1 MSGHSAR
8 QFIVQGEK
16 TAATPDGR
24 KEGDEFSK
32 NLSPTMGADTN
43 GVTALSN
50 SICTLNADNFPGDFP
65 LDVMMLPATIQGE
78 EGLEALK
85 NYIYSHFAKGGR
97 QIHFN
102 IFNAET
108 LIDAKEHPEK
118 YQNLQIRVCGWNVH
132 FVELNA
138 KEQDM
143 YIARAL
149 RIAE

>member
-1 MSGHSAR
+1 MKLPKQLKQFEMSDC
-8 QFIVQGEK
+8 QEIE
-16 TAATPDGR
+16 TI
-24 KEGDEFSK
+24 
-32 NLSPTMGADTN
+32 NLKDTKVEEVSIN
-43 GVTALSN
+43 TCNFVTEIKFPETLKSMRINDMEALE
-50 SICTLNADNFPGDFP
+50 SIHLSEC
-65 LDVMMLPATIQGE
+65 LDCKVVELDC
-78 EGLEALK
+78 LEALK